1 MIALTAQSNDG
12 TVSMNQEIRAA
23 LSLLVL
29 VGVDST
35 AGAAELTPAQL
46 AVLNVEQAEAIA
58 WAKRDVDSI

>member
-1 MIALTAQSNDG
+1 
-12 TVSMNQEIRAA
+12 MNQEIRAA